1 MTKDELIQTVCREDA
16 SASEF
21 LHTVTQI
28 AHVWDDLIDQDQP
41 ILADQIHQAFVQ
53 ALVALP
59 LNAFYRRHFD
69 MLHPVLVSS
78 ISNWL
83 VANELERAGSMDD
96 LRIAFISRSS
106 YVDLVTQVA
115 FLVGGFPWVRSVG
128 PEIRRFAHEEG
139 WDVYL
144 ENLETE
150 RAARKQRE
158 GD

>member
-1 MTKDELIQTVCREDA
+1 MTKDELIQTVCRGDA

-53 ALVALP
+53 ALVTLP

-83 VANELERAGSMDD
+83 VANELERDGSMDD